1 MGCYDMGYF
10 ITIEGGEGSGKTSVL
25 NKVIQLLN
33 EDGYIN
39 IVTSREPGGI
49 KIATQIREVILNKE
63 NTSMDPVTEMFLFA
77 ASRRQ
82 HIVEKILPA
91 LEDNAIFVCDRFV
104 DSSYVYQGI
113 VGNIGLDTVINVNE
127 IATLGCKPNLTIL
140 FDVDPKIG
148 LERINANKA
157 REVNRLDL
165 KSIEYHNKIREGYLV
180 VANKFKDRIVVI
192 DASKTFDEVV
202 NDVYTLIK
210 SRLEE
215 NGYERVSK

>member
-1 MGCYDMGYF
+1 MGYF

-25 NKVIQLLN
+25 QEVIKRLN
-33 EDGYIN
+33 NDGYMN

-49 KIATQIREVILNKE
+49 KIATQIREVLLDKE
-63 NTSMDPVTEMFLFA
+63 NTSMDALTETFLFA

-82 HIVEKILPA
+82 HIVEKVLPE
-91 LEDNAIFVCDRFV
+91 LENGAIFICDRFI

-113 VGNIGLDTVINVNE
+113 AGKVGLERVIDINE
-127 IATLGCKPNLTIL
+127 IATMGCKPNLTIL

-148 LERINANKA
+148 LERINKNKE

-165 KSIEYHNKIREGYLV
+165 ASLEYHNKVRAGYKQI
-180 VANKFKDRIVVI
+180 AEMFSDRIVVV
-192 DASKTFDEVV
+192 DASKSFQEVV
-202 NDVYTLIK
+202 NDVYELVK
-210 SRLEE
+210 SKLEE